1 MYGSDASLTNSESGV
16 MFHGAESRLSFF
28 GLNSGLPSVP
38 SLSVLRRGWGGPGP
52 FGLFD
57 IARERCS
64 PDLVYA
70 SVLGLLCV
78 VILLVL
84 ILDR

>member
-1 MYGSDASLTNSESGV
+1 
-16 MFHGAESRLSFF
+16 MFHGSDSRLSFF
-28 GLNSGLPSVP
+28 GAGQIPRPLP

-57 IARERCS
+57 VARERCS
-64 PDLVYA
+64 ADLVYA
-70 SVLGLLCV
+70 SVLGTLCV